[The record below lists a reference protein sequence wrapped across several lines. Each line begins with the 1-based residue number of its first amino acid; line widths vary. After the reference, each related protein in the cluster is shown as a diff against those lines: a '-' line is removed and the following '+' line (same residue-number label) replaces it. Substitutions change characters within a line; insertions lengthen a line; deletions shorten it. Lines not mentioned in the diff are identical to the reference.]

1 MKGGNEIGAELQ
13 VGRGIRLVLNW
24 WCPMN
29 WWLLWRGGKLQVDKR
44 EERRQGERERRGSS
58 LEREER
64 QREGERER
72 GRSFCSREDDRA
84 VAASLCLGR
93 RRGSEEKVD
102 ER

>member
-1 MKGGNEIGAELQ
+1 MVPDELVAAMAWRQAAGRQERGAAA
-13 VGRGIRLVLNW
+13 G
-24 WCPMN
+24 
-29 WWLLWRGGKLQVDKR
+29 
-44 EERRQGERERRGSS
+44 RERRGSS

-64 QREGERER
+64 QREGGRER